1 MYLEYT
7 GTFSRLRK
15 RYFAKAIRQLQAS
28 GCTRLLDYGC
38 GPGDVLEVCQEL
50 NVPAIGLD
58 NSYRSCQLST
68 QRGFRVIH
76 GDESSAALLGERF
89 DAIFLQSVIEHLAD
103 PLGVLEKL
111 IAMLPPGG
119 LIFISAP
126 TPCSDFWDDPTHV
139 RPFTSKSLEI
149 LAELLSLEVLE
160 INYVFSYLLN
170 VKLSASLWY
179 KVLNTFPVPLGSNLV
194 GLYRKPRR
202 LNPGS

>member
-7 GTFSRLRK
+7 GTFSRMRQ
-15 RYFAKAIRQLQAS
+15 RYFAKVIRQMQAS

-38 GPGDVLEVCQEL
+38 GPGDVLAVCREL

-58 NSYRSCQLST
+58 RSERSCQLAT

-76 GDESSAALLGERF
+76 GDESSAALPAEQF

-103 PLGVLEKL
+103 PIGVLRRL

-119 LIFISAP
+119 LVFISAP

-139 RPFTSKSLEI
+139 RPFTPKSFEI
-149 LAELLSLEVLE
+149 LAELLSLEILE

-170 VKLSASLWY
+170 VKLKAAFWY
-179 KVLNTFPVPLGSNLV
+179 KLLNVVPAPLGSNLV
-194 GLYRKPRR
+194 GFCRKPRQTAD
-202 LNPGS
+202 